1 MLSPPSSGQLFL
13 PVHLEDF
20 HCEEKKKRESN
31 FLRQTTMAP
40 SSPAESVSDKSI
52 REETSGSSDLEDNE
66 EQQTDIKTRAPKR
79 RRLSESEDNDD
90 NDSDEDEDE
99 DPEKE
104 KVPAPAPLPT
114 LSRIKKKD
122 SNAQSTANN
131 NAVGTNENPE
141 FIRDAIEI
149 GLQSAESSFKALKVA
164 PWLVGSLTTMAVR
177 KPTAIQKACIPEILS
192 GRDCIGGSR
201 TGSGKTIAFAV
212 PMLQKWA
219 QDPFG
224 IFGLILT
231 PTRCVFTTIDPRGRC

>member
-1 MLSPPSSGQLFL
+1 M
-13 PVHLEDF
+13 ED
-20 HCEEKKKRESN
+20 S
-31 FLRQTTMAP
+31 
-40 SSPAESVSDKSI
+40 
-52 REETSGSSDLEDNE
+52 E
-66 EQQTDIKTRAPKR
+66 EQQTDFKTRAPKR

-90 NDSDEDEDE
+90 NDSDEDED
-99 DPEKE
+99 PEKE

-114 LSRIKKKD
+114 LSRIKKKGTND
-122 SNAQSTANN
+122 QPTATTN
-131 NAVGTNENPE
+131 NANENPE

-149 GLQSAESSFKALKVA
+149 GLQSAESSFKALKIA

-231 PTRCVFTTIDPRGRC
+231 PTRCVFIPLLWTIYRRDRC

>member
-1 MLSPPSSGQLFL
+1 
-13 PVHLEDF
+13 
-20 HCEEKKKRESN
+20 
-31 FLRQTTMAP
+31 MAP
-40 SSPAESVSDKSI
+40 SSPAESVSDESI
-52 REETSGSSDLEDNE
+52 HEVTSGSSDLENNE
-66 EQQTDIKTRAPKR
+66 EQQTDVKTRAPKR
-79 RRLSESEDNDD
+79 RRLSQSEDNDND
-90 NDSDEDEDE
+90 SDSDEDEDE
-99 DPEKE
+99 NPEKE

-122 SNAQSTANN
+122 PNAQSTANN

-224 IFGLILT
+224 VFGLILT
-231 PTRCVFTTIDPRGRC
+231 PTRCVFMTVYPRGRR